1 MSSQGVKFMSDDFEI
16 MLGDTPDVED
26 DFQPMPAGDY
36 ELVADK
42 WEKRTS
48 KAGNAMVQ
56 VEFQV
61 LGPTHANR
69 KLWEYF
75 TLEGNAVTV
84 TARKIKS
91 WRKSL
96 GLSTDVSFNAGAL
109 DEMMNNPFQAKIKI
123 EPGTNGY
130 DDSNKI
136 QDYLA
141 KGSASASEEAPTA
154 KPLEDED
161 DDSMPWDK

>member
-16 MLGDTPDVED
+16 MLGEVPDQED
-26 DFQPMPAGDY
+26 DFKPMPAGNY
-36 ELVADK
+36 ELVANK

-48 KAGNAMVQ
+48 KAGNAMVEI
-56 VEFQV
+56 EFQV
-61 LGPTHANR
+61 LGPSHSNR

-84 TARKIKS
+84 TARKIKA
-91 WRKSL
+91 WRKAL
-96 GLSTDVSFNAGAL
+96 GLSPDVTFNAEVL
-109 DEMMNNPFQAKIKI
+109 DEMINNPFQAKIKI

-130 DDSNKI
+130 EDSNKI

-141 KGSASASEEAPTA
+141 KGSSSEEEAPAA
-154 KPLEDED
+154 KPLQEED
-161 DDSMPWDK
+161 DAMPWDK